1 MENKFNQIGHKY
13 LLTQRP
19 PSIGTHP
26 TDGLLDQRPV
36 TFRGRQCYV
45 LVYNRPL
52 SKDEVKTYELT
63 VDMESADLMF
73 KSVSK
78 EFAGEKI
85 EEIVTNVAS
94 NVVTTT
100 DNKGNERDYS
110 WLEFQRDYPEL
121 FF

>member
-1 MENKFNQIGHKY
+1 MASKY

-26 TDGLLDQRPV
+26 VDGL
-36 TFRGRQCYV
+36 TGTEETEFRGRRCYV
-45 LVYNRPL
+45 LTYDRSL
-52 SKDEVKTYELT
+52 TEQEVRQYELT
-63 VDMESADLMF
+63 VDMESADLIF

-85 EEIVTNVAS
+85 KEVVTNVVN

-100 DNKGNERDYS
+100 DDKGNERDYS

>member
-1 MENKFNQIGHKY
+1 MASKY

-26 TDGLLDQRPV
+26 TDGL
-36 TFRGRQCYV
+36 TGMEETEFRGRRCYI
-45 LVYNRPL
+45 LTYDRSL
-52 SKDEVKTYELT
+52 TEQEVRQYELT
-63 VDMESADLMF
+63 VDMESADLIF

-85 EEIVTNVAS
+85 EEVVTNVVN

-100 DNKGNERDYS
+100 DDKGNERDYS